1 MMACQLQ
8 MTHVDELHQI
18 ADMQGCSSGIEAAI
32 IGDGLAVQ
40 CFRKSIP
47 VRGLGN
53 QPAPFQFL
61 KQGVETRFLE
71 VGDVSHS
78 LSLLPIEL
86 CIKPPNWAQSSFAEH
101 GDSA

>member
-1 MMACQLQ
+1 MMACCLKV
-8 MTHVDELHQI
+8 THVDELHQI
-18 ADMQGCSSGIEAAI
+18 ADMQRGSGRIETAI
-32 IGDGLAVQ
+32 IGNGISVQ
-40 CFRKSIP
+40 RFGESIP
-47 VRGLGN
+47 VSGLGN

-86 CIKPPNWAQSSFAEH
+86 
-101 GDSA
+101 